1 MPISWLFWNH
11 ITCLFSLETIGNSQI
26 IIWWLIFEKRPF
38 QFLAG
43 NLNLGHSYLIIFNC
57 ITIAWI
63 WKLLSVKSKLSKG
76 HTVSKPWEVSSV
88 WKAPGDDV
96 RLQEEPPKCSKERT
110 ENAHA
115 GYYKAY
121 LCQFSFRVSR
131 QTII

>member
-1 MPISWLFWNH
+1 M
-11 ITCLFSLETIGNSQI
+11 
-26 IIWWLIFEKRPF
+26 
-38 QFLAG
+38 
-43 NLNLGHSYLIIFNC
+43 
-57 ITIAWI
+57 
-63 WKLLSVKSKLSKG
+63 KSKLSKG

-121 LCQFSFRVSR
+121 LWQFTFGVSR
-131 QTII
+131 KETKNNLDQDTGNPRGQLISEWFFWCP